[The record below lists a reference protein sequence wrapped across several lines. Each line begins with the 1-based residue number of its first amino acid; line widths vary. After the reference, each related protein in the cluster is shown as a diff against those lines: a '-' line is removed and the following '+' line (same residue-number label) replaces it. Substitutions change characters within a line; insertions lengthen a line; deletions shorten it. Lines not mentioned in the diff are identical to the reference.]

1 MTKPVNPYLDL
12 MEDDEPK
19 KSTAHPTNAPV
30 AKPQDQIL
38 TPEILQALDM
48 HNIRSPMSTVASG
61 APFNESQLAE
71 SGQIPAA
78 SSSNAPKN
86 PYEDL
91 MDDDE
96 FNLNKPYSLSG
107 TPLSLASGIGGRGV
121 AASVAEMLT
130 GAPAGS
136 VAEIGEIINPTKKKV
151 SPQVAARLAME
162 AKNPSMTSGAKWKA
176 NWANIDDPTFQG
188 GVPEAAQSY
197 NRGKPSGKVTGP
209 LYKKFGNQPLSIQ
222 GQSAANTLSEAEAL
236 AKQAKLEKEIQ
247 AGANAYR
254 LTGPLSY
261 AGRALGAAGLG
272 LGAADIYNR
281 IEEKKPVQAALSAV
295 GTAASTAAPFLGTAA
310 SIPLAGAGALLPAAL
325 YMQDN
330 PEAKEKFLK
339 GMSGKGAFANRG
351 FGLD

>member
-12 MEDDEPK
+12 MDDVEPK
-19 KSTAHPTNAPV
+19 KPEARLAPA
-30 AKPQDQIL
+30 AKHQDQIVP
-38 TPEILQALDM
+38 PEILQALEM
-48 HNIRSPMSTVASG
+48 HNIRSPMSTVAAG
-61 APFNESQLAE
+61 VPFDESKLAE
-71 SGQIPAA
+71 SGQAPAA
-78 SSSNAPKN
+78 SSLDASKN
-86 PYEDL
+86 PYVNL
-91 MDDDE
+91 MDDESD
-96 FNLNKPYSLSG
+96 LNKSHSLLGATSSLSG
-107 TPLSLASGIGGRGV
+107 GIGGRGI
-121 AASVAEMLT
+121 AAPVAEMIT

-136 VAEIGEIINPTKKKV
+136 VAEIGDIINPTKKKV

-162 AKNPSMTSGAKWKA
+162 AKNPSMTSGAKSKA

-209 LYKKFGNQPLSIQ
+209 LYKKFGNQSLSIQ
-222 GQSAANTLSEAEAL
+222 GQGAANMVSEAEAL

-261 AGRALGAAGLG
+261 AGKVLGAAGLG

-281 IEEKKPVQAALSAV
+281 IEEKKPIQAALSAV
-295 GTAASTAAPFLGTAA
+295 GTAASTAAPYVGAAA